1 MNKCCLWI
9 VQLWRCIRA
18 IGGPDYRLCQSC
30 ILRVQ
35 AMIVQ
40 CTGTA
45 AAYPWRR
52 GGVQNSE
59 FVKSDIVLPLV
70 LGFVAV
76 GVVPIRG
83 PRPPWMRISVV

>member
-1 MNKCCLWI
+1 MRKCCLWI
-9 VQLWRCIRA
+9 VRLWRCIRA
-18 IGGPDYRLCQSC
+18 IGDPDYRLCQSY

-40 CTGTA
+40 CTGIA

-52 GGVQNSE
+52 GVQNSV
-59 FVKSDIVLPLV
+59 FVKLDIILPLV

-76 GVVPIRG
+76 VVVPIRG
-83 PRPPWMRISVV
+83 PRPPWMRIWVE